1 MRVLAASEPA
11 QVERSNEDWFSAS
24 PGLVVVLDGAT
35 ARTETG
41 CRHGVS
47 WYAAQLGAA
56 VSVLA
61 MNRQTRLENALSGAI
76 ASVADQHRECDL
88 ESPGTPSAAVAV
100 LRVSEPRVEYLA
112 LGDITIVLDAYS
124 GLRAITDDRVDRTA
138 ENERRN
144 ADRFPIGSA
153 EKQDAL
159 VAMKLA
165 ELASRNRPGGY
176 WVAAAD
182 PSVTSHA
189 ITDSLPLAD
198 LRGCAVLTDGAAR
211 IVRLFGL
218 LEWHELIGLLE
229 QAGPDEVLR
238 RVRSTEDVDPLGMK
252 WPRNKRSDDATI
264 VYVRR
269 DPSRSSTRR

>member
-11 QVERSNEDWFSAS
+11 QQEGSNEDWFSAS

-47 WYAAQLGAA
+47 WYVAQLGAA

-61 MNRQTRLENALSGAI
+61 MKRDTSLRDALSGAI
-76 ASVADQHRECDL
+76 TTVADQHRECDL

-100 LRVSEPRVEYLA
+100 LRVSEPHVEYLA
-112 LGDITIVLDAYS
+112 LGDISIVFDAHS
-124 GLRAITDDRVDRTA
+124 GLHAITDDRVEKTA
-138 ENERRN
+138 VVERRN
-144 ADRFPIGSA
+144 ADRFPIGTP
-153 EKQDAL
+153 EKQGAL
-159 VAMKLA
+159 IAMKHA
-165 ELASRNRPGGY
+165 ELAARNQPGGF

-182 PSVTSHA
+182 PTVTQHA
-189 ITDSLPLAD
+189 IVDSLSLSD

-211 IVRLFGL
+211 IVRLFEL
-218 LEWHELIGLLE
+218 LEWRELIELLD

-238 RVRSTEDVDPLGMK
+238 RVRSTEEIDPVGMK

-264 VYVRR
+264 VYVCRER
-269 DPSRSSTRR
+269 A